1 MKKSKLLFLG
11 FLPVLATP
19 VIALSCANPAKPEK
33 PEKPAEPMKPENP
46 ETKNPQQK
54 TPDKESDTDKK
65 PSPDKQGDT
74 DQSMQGDSENDKPIK
89 PEIETPES
97 IQFNKDKQAV
107 MLFAEKISKVDI
119 SKDNFISE
127 LKTEGAA
134 AFKKLGKSDY
144 YFKNVLTKAF
154 SLLINLDHIIKNKDK
169 NPNVIIQLLNE
180 IDNIFTKS
188 LFKGQIDPQLKKE
201 FNKNVNL
208 GVELNK
214 LNVNSGKKSIEEFQK
229 LLEDE
234 KKLNELLTKMGITEF
249 DYKEEALKD
258 ALEKTKLLQ
267 INNIPP
273 QAKIQLLGEISK
285 LLTKTASD
293 LLFPN
298 GENLKFEEKTQQEKQ
313 IEEVKTIVSMVKNL
327 KIEANESSFSAL
339 KKILEEYKKNYK
351 KDNDKLSKYGL
362 GGNSYNEKSIAEA
375 IKTTDE
381 LIELSKMNNSKD
393 GNNKKYPNLKIQ
405 LLDRLVRLLMP
416 SSADFL
422 QN

>member
-33 PEKPAEPMKPENP
+33 PDKPEKPAEPMKPKNP
-46 ETKNPQQK
+46 ETKTPQQK
-54 TPDKESDTDKK
+54 T
-65 PSPDKQGDT
+65 PDKQGDT

-119 SKDNFISE
+119 SKDNFIDE
-127 LKTEGAA
+127 LKKEGAA
-134 AFKKLGKSDY
+134 AFEKLGKSDY

-154 SLLINLDHIIKNKDK
+154 SLLINLDDIIKKDK
-169 NPNVIIQLLNE
+169 NPNVIIQLLGE

-214 LNVNSGKKSIEEFQK
+214 LNVNSDKKSIEEFQK

-234 KKLNELLTKMGITEF
+234 KKLNELLKKFDIQEF
-249 DYKEEALKD
+249 NYKDEKLKD

-327 KIEANESSFSAL
+327 KIEANESSFSNL
-339 KKILEEYKKNYK
+339 KKMLEEYKENYK

-362 GGNSYNEKSIAEA
+362 EGNSYNEKSIDEA
-375 IKTTDE
+375 IKTIDE
-381 LIELSKMNNSKD
+381 LIKLSKMNNLPD
-393 GNNKKYPNLKIQ
+393 GNNKKDPNLKIQ
-405 LLDRLVRLLMP
+405 LLDHLVRLLMP

>member
-1 MKKSKLLFLG
+1 
-11 FLPVLATP
+11 PVLATP

-33 PEKPAEPMKPENP
+33 PDKPEKPAEPMKPKNP

-54 TPDKESDTDKK
+54 TPDKESDTDKN
-65 PSPDKQGDT
+65 PNPDKQGDT

-119 SKDNFISE
+119 SKDNFIGE
-127 LKTEGAA
+127 LKKEGAE

-154 SLLINLDHIIKNKDK
+154 SLLINLDDIIKKDK
-169 NPNVIIQLLNE
+169 NPNVIIQLLGE

-214 LNVNSGKKSIEEFQK
+214 LNVNSDKKSIEEFQK

-234 KKLNELLTKMGITEF
+234 KKLNELLKKFDIKEF
-249 DYKEEALKD
+249 NYEDEKLKD

-267 INNIPP
+267 PDNIPQ

-293 LLFPN
+293 LLFPK

-313 IEEVKTIVSMVKNL
+313 IENVKTIVSMVKNL
-327 KIEANESSFSAL
+327 NIEANESSFSNL
-339 KKILEEYKKNYK
+339 KKMLEEYKENYK

-362 GGNSYNEKSIAEA
+362 GGNSYNEKSIDEA

-381 LIELSKMNNSKD
+381 LIKLSKMNNSKD

-405 LLDRLVRLLMP
+405 LLDHLVRLLMP

>member
-33 PEKPAEPMKPENP
+33 PDKPEKPAEPMKPKNP
-46 ETKNPQQK
+46 ETKTPQQK
-54 TPDKESDTDKK
+54 TPDKES
-65 PSPDKQGDT
+65 DT

-119 SKDNFISE
+119 SKDNFIDE
-127 LKTEGAA
+127 LKKEGAA

-154 SLLINLDHIIKNKDK
+154 SLLINLDDIIKINDK
-169 NPNVIIQLLNE
+169 NPNVIIQLLGE
-180 IDNIFTKS
+180 IENIFTKS

-214 LNVNSGKKSIEEFQK
+214 LNVNSDKKSIEEFQK

-234 KKLNELLTKMGITEF
+234 KKLNELLKKFNITEF
-249 DYKEEALKD
+249 NYKEEVL
-258 ALEKTKLLQ
+258 
-267 INNIPP
+267 NNSIDKVKILTQTSVPVV
-273 QAKIQLLGEISK
+273 KIQLLGEISK

-313 IEEVKTIVSMVKNL
+313 IENVKTIVSMVKKLN
-327 KIEANESSFSAL
+327 IEANESSFSDL
-339 KKILEEYKKNYK
+339 KKILEEYKENYK

-375 IKTTDE
+375 IKTIDE
-381 LIELSKMNNSKD
+381 LIKLSKMNNSKD
-393 GNNKKYPNLKIQ
+393 GNDKKYPNLKIQ
-405 LLDRLVRLLMP
+405 LLDHLVRLLMP

>member
-33 PEKPAEPMKPENP
+33 PDKPEKPAEPMKPKNP
-46 ETKNPQQK
+46 ETKTPQQK
-54 TPDKESDTDKK
+54 TPDKES
-65 PSPDKQGDT
+65 DT

-89 PEIETPES
+89 PEMETPES

-119 SKDNFISE
+119 SKDNFIGE
-127 LKTEGAA
+127 LKKEGAE

-154 SLLINLDHIIKNKDK
+154 SLLINLDDIIKKDK
-169 NPNVIIQLLNE
+169 NPNVIIQLLGE
-180 IDNIFTKS
+180 IENIFTKS

-201 FNKNVNL
+201 LNKNVNL

-214 LNVNSGKKSIEEFQK
+214 LNVNSDKKSIEEFQK

-234 KKLNELLTKMGITEF
+234 KKLNELLKKFDIKEF
-249 DYKEEALKD
+249 NYKDEKLND

-267 INNIPP
+267 IDSIPP

-293 LLFPN
+293 LLFPK

-313 IEEVKTIVSMVKNL
+313 IENVKTIVSMVKNL
-327 KIEANESSFSAL
+327 NIEANESSFSNL
-339 KKILEEYKKNYK
+339 KKMLTEYKENYK

-362 GGNSYNEKSIAEA
+362 GGNSYNEKSIDEA

-393 GNNKKYPNLKIQ
+393 GNNKKDPNLKIQ
-405 LLDRLVRLLMP
+405 LLDHLVRLLMP

>member
-33 PEKPAEPMKPENP
+33 PDKPEKPAEPMKPKNPETKNP

-74 DQSMQGDSENDKPIK
+74 DQSKQGDSENDKPIK

-119 SKDNFISE
+119 SKDNFIDE
-127 LKTEGAA
+127 LKTEGGAA
-134 AFKKLGKSDY
+134 TFKKLGKSDY

-180 IDNIFTKS
+180 IENIFTKS

-214 LNVNSGKKSIEEFQK
+214 LNVNSGKKSIEEFRK

-234 KKLNELLTKMGITEF
+234 KKLNELLKKFNIKEF
-249 DYKEEALKD
+249 NYEDEKLKD

-267 INNIPP
+267 SENIPE

-293 LLFPN
+293 LLFPK

-313 IEEVKTIVSMVKNL
+313 IENVKTIVSMVK
-327 KIEANESSFSAL
+327 I
-339 KKILEEYKKNYK
+339 
-351 KDNDKLSKYGL
+351 
-362 GGNSYNEKSIAEA
+362 
-375 IKTTDE
+375 
-381 LIELSKMNNSKD
+381 
-393 GNNKKYPNLKIQ
+393 
-405 LLDRLVRLLMP
+405 
-416 SSADFL
+416 
-422 QN
+422 